1 MISKT
6 IAAGLFSLAA
16 LGASAEAA
24 TLSTTFG
31 GADAQASLEVMRP
44 TPVHDYRYGYGY
56 DRDDYRYGYDYRPGR
71 HYVLSPHEVRQIL
84 QRRGYRQIN
93 YLDRSGSV
101 YRASATDFRG
111 RRVGLVVSARSGAII
126 TAYRI

>member
-6 IAAGLFSLAA
+6 IAAGLVSLAA
-16 LGASAEAA
+16 LGASADAA
-24 TLSTTFG
+24 TLSMTFG

-44 TPVHDYRYGYGY
+44 APVHNDRYGYGN
-56 DRDDYRYGYDYRPGR
+56 DYRYGYDYRPDR
-71 HYVLSPHEVRQIL
+71 YYVLSPHEVRQIL
-84 QRRGYRQIN
+84 HHRGYRNIN
-93 YLDRSGSV
+93 YLDRNGSV
-101 YRASATDFRG
+101 YRARATDFRG